1 MTEKP
6 NIENLVNFIKLKE
19 SISNYIFV
27 SLGHPLVKAQVKILK
42 NINYLEND
50 LNKLCQKFKNKSGKY
65 PTWVKL
71 DIVTSQKTIPF
82 HILQDEMINTR
93 RNYIDFGISLDKY
106 WNVTFLPEEIN
117 A

>member
-50 LNKLCQKFKNKSGKY
+50 LNKLCQKFKNKSG
-65 PTWVKL
+65 
-71 DIVTSQKTIPF
+71 
-82 HILQDEMINTR
+82 
-93 RNYIDFGISLDKY
+93 
-106 WNVTFLPEEIN
+106 
-117 A
+117 

>member
-50 LNKLCQKFKNKSGKY
+50 LNKLCQKF
-65 PTWVKL
+65 
-71 DIVTSQKTIPF
+71 
-82 HILQDEMINTR
+82 
-93 RNYIDFGISLDKY
+93 
-106 WNVTFLPEEIN
+106 
-117 A
+117 